1 MPQAAA
7 LDEDLAGWIQRQ
19 RWFAGKG
26 ATPRLRMLDMLEWP
40 SQHGVQ
46 VATHFVLDES
56 EGRGAL
62 YQVPV
67 TYRDEQLEGAEGAYI
82 GRLPDPAGMPR
93 HAYDAPHD
101 PEFARRLLRL
111 IVEQGRVEGRR
122 SADGRSSAEGHG
134 SGEEPGTA
142 DRPSTAAWG
151 VAVRQDGDASSDAEL
166 WRATVLSSRVMSAEQ
181 SNTSIVYSLDSLD
194 GEAEERHAI
203 CKVFRTLHHGENP
216 DVVLQSALYA
226 AGSASVP
233 AVIGSVAGQWPDA
246 GRADGQARGHL
257 AFAQQFLTGAADA
270 WQLALSAAAGG
281 TAFLDSARQMG
292 EATADVHSVLGSAL
306 PTRAAAP
313 ADVSDILTG
322 WRERLDAAAR
332 EVPELDELRS
342 PIERLYVRAADA
354 EWPRLQRIHGDLH
367 LGQILAVPG
376 GHWVIIDFE
385 GEPMR
390 SLASRSEVD
399 VPLRDVAG
407 MLRSFDYVAGA
418 CGDTPGAREWA
429 RACRD
434 AFLEGYRDRAGH
446 DATRQNLLLD
456 AFELDKAL
464 YEAVY
469 EARNRPSWL
478 AIPIAAAR
486 RLASAV
492 ED

>member
-7 LDEDLAGWIQRQ
+7 LEEALADWIQRQ

-26 ATPRLRMLDMLEWP
+26 ATPRLRMLDILEWP
-40 SQHGVQ
+40 SHHGVQ
-46 VATHFVLDES
+46 AVTHFVLDES
-56 EGRGAL
+56 VGRGAL

-67 TYRDEQLEGAEGAYI
+67 TYRDEQLEGAERAYI
-82 GRLPDPAGMPR
+82 GRLTDPAGVPR

-111 IVEQGRVEGRR
+111 IVEQGRVEG
-122 SADGRSSAEGHG
+122 SSAAEG
-134 SGEEPGTA
+134 PGTA
-142 DRPSTAAWG
+142 ERPRTAAWG
-151 VAVRQDGDASSDAEL
+151 VAVRQDRDASNDDGR
-166 WRATVLSSRVMSAEQ
+166 WRATVLKSRVMSGEQ
-181 SNTSIVYSLDSLD
+181 SNTSIVYSLD

-233 AVIGSVAGQWPDA
+233 AVIGSVAGRWPDA

-270 WQLALSAAAGG
+270 WQLALSAASSG

-306 PTRAAAP
+306 PTRAATP
-313 ADVSDILTG
+313 GDVSGILAG
-322 WRERLDAAAR
+322 WRERLDAAAK

-354 EWPRLQRIHGDLH
+354 EWPRLQRVHGDLH

-418 CGDTPGAREWA
+418 CGDTPGARKWA
-429 RACRD
+429 QACRD
-434 AFLEGYRDRAGH
+434 AFLQGYRDRAGR

-478 AIPIAAAR
+478 TIPIAAAR
-486 RLASAV
+486 RLALAV